1 MNNFFKSTLRF
12 LWRQRLFTV
21 LNVIGLAIGISASW
35 VIYRIVDYEFSFDKN
50 HPESEQVY
58 QLINQSERPD
68 GTTGGFAGVTKGV
81 LPLLLEG
88 VSGLEAA
95 VPMYYW
101 HSETVKI
108 QDKEPRVIENPSK
121 QVRTLPTYFDMVPYQ
136 WLAGSP
142 QTALTAPDHVVLT
155 ESRARQ
161 YFPDLP
167 PNQVLGKTLVYNDT
181 SNFSVSGVVADLEY
195 LSSFDVQEIFLI
207 SNEDKLSDTWSFMN
221 SNDLVYVKL
230 KKGGSSDAL
239 LKVIN
244 AENDKRNKKDF
255 EEYNYK
261 NWYELLPL
269 SEKHFAVEFGQNTRT
284 ANKKVLFG
292 LIGVAGFLLAL
303 ACINYINLSTAQLPF
318 RAKEIGIRK
327 TLGGAAKGLIY
338 RFLGETF
345 LTSFL
350 ALLLSFLLSFIAV
363 TLLKDY
369 MPEGLEDYVH
379 YTKMIAFGIAL
390 IVLVT
395 LLSGIYPAYLITR
408 VRTAQVLKGQTEQ
421 LAGSGRNTLRKCLIV
436 FQFVIAQIFIVSAV
450 IIGEQLRYS
459 LNKDLGFNHEAV
471 LTISIPW
478 KIEKDEK
485 QRHKKFALK
494 QELKNHANIAA
505 VALGNLPM
513 NDDMMATVLSYQSD
527 TGKVQ
532 NQVTLKNVDADYINL
547 YEIPLIA
554 GKTMQPSDTTREYVI
569 NEVARK
575 AFGFTTP
582 EDAIGKQLISWG
594 EKSLPI
600 TGVVQDF
607 HQFTVRSKIEAAA
620 FITEKSDLNSV
631 NIKLF
636 PLQPK
641 QWDEAIAGIEQSWK
655 KFYPGVP
662 FEYHFYDETLERLY
676 TEERNTSR
684 LIGLATGITIFIS
697 CLGLFGLATLTAFQR
712 TKEVGIRKVLGAT
725 VSGIVRLLSADFIKL
740 VLIAV
745 AIASP
750 IAWWAM
756 NRWLEDFAY
765 RVDIQWWMF
774 AGAGIIAVF
783 IALFTVSFQAVKAAV
798 ANPVDSL
805 RDE

>member
-58 QLINQSERPD
+58 QLVTRSQRVD
-68 GTTGGFAGVTKGV
+68 GSTHGFAGITKGV
-81 LPLLLEG
+81 LPVLLED
-88 VSGLEAA
+88 VSGVEAV
-95 VPMYYW
+95 VPTYYRYY
-101 HSETVKI
+101 ETAKVVN
-108 QDKEPRVIENPSK
+108 KEPRVVENPEK
-121 QVRTLPTYFDMVPYQ
+121 QIGTLPAYFEMVPYH
-136 WLAGSP
+136 WLAGNP
-142 QTALTAPDHVVLT
+142 QSALAGPDQVVLT
-155 ESRARQ
+155 ESRAEM
-161 YFPDLP
+161 YFPGVPADK
-167 PNQVLGKTLVYNDT
+167 VLGKTIIYNDSLT
-181 SNFSVSGVVADLEY
+181 YSISGIVADLEY
-195 LSSFDVQEIFLI
+195 LSSFDAQEFFRI
-207 SNEDKLSDTWSFMN
+207 SDEDKNSDNWSFM
-221 SNDLVYVKL
+221 SSSELIYVKL
-230 KKGGSSDAL
+230 AAGATPAAM
-239 LKVIN
+239 LKVLN
-244 AENDKRNKKDF
+244 AENEARNKKDF
-255 EEYNYK
+255 EEYNFR
-261 NWYELLPL
+261 NWYELMPL
-269 SEKHFAVEFGQNTRT
+269 SDKHFAVEFGQNTRT
-284 ANKKVLFG
+284 ANKKVLYG
-292 LIGVAGFLLAL
+292 LVGVACFLLAL

-327 TLGGAAKGLIY
+327 TLGGVPKSLIV

-345 LTSFL
+345 IISLL
-350 ALLLSFLLSFIAV
+350 ALILSFLLSFISV
-363 TLLKDY
+363 HLLKDY
-369 MPEGLEDYVH
+369 MPEGMQDYVR
-379 YTKMIAFGIAL
+379 YMKMFTFGVML
-390 IVLVT
+390 VIVVT

-408 VRTAQVLKGQTEQ
+408 VKTANVLKGQTEKMV
-421 LAGSGRNTLRKCLIV
+421 GNGRYTLRRTLIV
-436 FQFVIAQIFIVSAV
+436 FQFVIAQVFIISAV
-450 IIGEQLRYS
+450 IIGEQLRFA
-459 LNKDLGFNHEAV
+459 LNKDLGFNHDAV
-471 LTISIPW
+471 LSIEIPW
-478 KIEKDEK
+478 KVSRDEHYK
-485 QRHKKFALK
+485 GRNFALK
-494 QELKNHANIAA
+494 QELKNQPEIAA

-513 NDDMMATVLSYQSD
+513 NDNMMATVLSYPSD

-532 NQVTLKNVDADYINL
+532 QQIMFKKVDPDYLDL
-547 YEIPLIA
+547 YDIPLLA
-554 GKTMQPSDTTREYVI
+554 GKNLAPTDTAREYVI

-575 AFGFTTP
+575 AFGFKSP
-582 EDAIGKQLISWG
+582 DEAIGKHLASG
-594 EKSLPI
+594 EKTMPI

-607 HQFTVRSKIEAAA
+607 HQFTVRSKIDAAA
-620 FITEKSDLNSV
+620 FISEKSDLNTV
-631 NIKLF
+631 NIKLH
-636 PLQPK
+636 PSQPG
-641 QWDEAIAGIEQSWK
+641 QWNEAIEGIEKSWK
-655 KFYPGVP
+655 KFYPDVP
-662 FEYHFYDETLERLY
+662 FEYHFYDETLARLY

-745 AIASP
+745 VIASP

-774 AGAGIIAVF
+774 AGAGVIAVF